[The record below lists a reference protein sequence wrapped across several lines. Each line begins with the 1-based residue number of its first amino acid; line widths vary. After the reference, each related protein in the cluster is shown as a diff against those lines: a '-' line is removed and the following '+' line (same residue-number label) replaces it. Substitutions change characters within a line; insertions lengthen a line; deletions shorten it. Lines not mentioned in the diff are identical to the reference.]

1 MKTSEEHL
9 KVMLEV
15 RKLLDERLGL
25 TIQNHGLWRIQFLV
39 EDELEEKTEIE
50 QTNKEKTA
58 CLTQGSTWSSLK
70 AVKKCTK

>member
-50 QTNKEKTA
+50 QTNKEKEKIHLA
-58 CLTQGSTWSSLK
+58 
-70 AVKKCTK
+70 

>member
-39 EDELEEKTEIE
+39 EDELEEKDKIE
-50 QTNKEKTA
+50 EQSNKEKEKIHLA
-58 CLTQGSTWSSLK
+58 
-70 AVKKCTK
+70 

>member
-39 EDELEEKTEIE
+39 EDELEEKQKIE
-50 QTNKEKTA
+50 QTNKEKEKIHLA
-58 CLTQGSTWSSLK
+58 
-70 AVKKCTK
+70 

>member
-39 EDELEEKTEIE
+39 EDELEEKQEIE
-50 QTNKEKTA
+50 QTNKEKEKIHLA
-58 CLTQGSTWSSLK
+58 
-70 AVKKCTK
+70 